1 MSRPP
6 LQASQQQQQIP
17 SQHKQQANASRMSQQ
32 SNERSNSASKSPYTN
47 QNYLGKSNP
56 QLKANQQQQQQS
68 QSGQEFSGSLD
79 SIAPS
84 NMSKKPSL
92 LSGYHNPYSTDRN
105 DILAGLSPL
114 ALSNALSRY
123 YVPTPG
129 YPNTKPGSLDST
141 VLAAIELSQQQAQQG
156 NSSLFNSPFFNG
168 MSNASPNPDEKTQVN
183 KSRQMSI
190 TTNQLKSARGAQ
202 FAGQPS
208 MHSPGHQAMLGPA
221 PSFSPAVIAAAASA
235 LNMNAAN
242 NPQYSQLIHQ
252 HQLQQQQISQLQ
264 QFQAQFQQSLAI
276 NAEQPAAFVKKEPT
290 NVAAPPAAPTTP
302 APPPNPVSTQQVSS
316 AASTPPATS
325 SSSYV
330 PQVEAISPT
339 PEDQKENSNLQ
350 DVKEKIIT
358 EICKVEKDIAS
369 TQYQFDMLEKK
380 QVNWSH
386 TIIFV

>member
-6 LQASQQQQQIP
+6 LQASQQQQQQIP

-32 SNERSNSASKSPYTN
+32 ANERSTSASKSPYTN
-47 QNYLGKSNP
+47 QNYLGNKTNP
-56 QLKANQQQQQQS
+56 QLKASQQQA
-68 QSGQEFSGSLD
+68 QSGQEFGGSLD
-79 SIAPS
+79 SIAPA

-129 YPNTKPGSLDST
+129 YPNSKPVSLDST

-156 NSSLFNSPFFNG
+156 GSSLFNSPFFNG
-168 MSNASPNPDEKTQVN
+168 MSNASPNPDEKTQGN

-190 TTNQLKSARGAQ
+190 ATSQLKSGRGAQ

-208 MHSPGHQAMLGPA
+208 MHSPGHQTMLGPA
-221 PSFSPAVIAAAASA
+221 PTFSPAVIAAAASA

-242 NPQYSQLIHQ
+242 NTQYSQLIHQ

-276 NAEQPAAFVKKEPT
+276 NAEQPVVAAAFVKKESSS
-290 NVAAPPAAPTTP
+290 VAPPAAPTTP
-302 APPPNPVSTQQVSS
+302 APPSNPVNSQQVSTS
-316 AASTPPATS
+316 AASTPPATSS

-380 QVNWSH
+380 QVN
-386 TIIFV
+386 